1 MSKEKRDKTNTHV
14 FWFLQIGID
23 YSAMCM
29 AIKYFPLAVST
40 LNNSRELY
48 PGNSQNIIQIQSC
61 SKGFQ
66 CTSRNILLP
75 HGDYNPGTQWH
86 LQKCLENRYYT
97 HSHTHIIYL
106 SLLPWTLISSI
117 CGLRFFHQFWEVLTL
132 WFFKYCLCAI
142 FLELQLV
149 WYSLHLPCSLTCF
162 VFTTLSLCITIWEFP
177 SDLILSS
184 SAYILLFHLS
194 TELFISI
201 ITFYLWRFKL
211 VLFQLCLAFFI
222 WFIFWY
228 FFSFYS
234 ILNFLNRLNHNYF
247 IHSIWNFQYLNS
259 QELKCDVIPLQ
270 SEGLN
275 WGFIFV
281 SSWIWVRGNYWF
293 GAPVVPLKDPG
304 LMEVSL
310 FILQKA

>member
-1 MSKEKRDKTNTHV
+1 
-14 FWFLQIGID
+14 
-23 YSAMCM
+23 MCM

-162 VFTTLSLCITIWEFP
+162 VFTTLSLYYN
-177 SDLILSS
+177 LR
-184 SAYILLFHLS
+184 
-194 TELFISI
+194 IS
-201 ITFYLWRFKL
+201 FRF
-211 VLFQLCLAFFI
+211 
-222 WFIFWY
+222 
-228 FFSFYS
+228 
-234 ILNFLNRLNHNYF
+234 N
-247 IHSIWNFQYLNS
+247 
-259 QELKCDVIPLQ
+259 
-270 SEGLN
+270 
-275 WGFIFV
+275 
-281 SSWIWVRGNYWF
+281 
-293 GAPVVPLKDPG
+293 
-304 LMEVSL
+304 SL
-310 FILQKA
+310 FICIYSAVSFIHWVIHFNNYILFMKVQIGSFSTMLGIFYLIYLLILFQFLFHP